1 MAQPKQ
7 EERRV
12 VSDCGT
18 CEQKLNQNTITNEE
32 NAIEFTGNSP
42 TAKPIGKIALNE
54 ATSRKEKKKQRRQK
68 EMYKNEKRKK
78 LLTEKKPIIIII
90 IIIIR
95 VEKKRRKGY
104 EDNHL
109 IP

>member
-1 MAQPKQ
+1 MRLLWPAMRDRDRGSGDRGATEGKVAQPKQ

-68 EMYKNEKRKK
+68 EERIREGRKGRGKEKR
-78 LLTEKKPIIIII
+78 EP
-90 IIIIR
+90 
-95 VEKKRRKGY
+95 
-104 EDNHL
+104 
-109 IP
+109 